1 MAPVRQ
7 EARLAT
13 VGAWAHEPEFEL
25 DGSGVAS
32 RWAQRSRIG
41 RWGPPL
47 VVLILALV
55 LWEVVVD
62 LTNTPGY
69 LIAKPTQM
77 FSATANNFSLLMNQM
92 WPTLLEVVLGFAI
105 SVAIAIPIAI
115 FVVYSKAVGR
125 AVYPLVVASQVVPKV
140 AIAPVFVILLGTGL
154 VPKLILAFLIAFF
167 PIVINTVTGL
177 QGVDPEMLEMVRSM
191 GAGKSRAFAK
201 VRFPCA
207 LPSIFAG
214 LKIAITLAVVGAV
227 VAEFVGASKGLGYSL
242 LVAQGNVDTPL
253 VYADLLVMTVMG
265 LILYGIVEVV
275 EAILLRGRRTSTAEA
290 SGRFSI

>member
-7 EARLAT
+7 EEQLVAT
-13 VGAWAHEPEFEL
+13 QPRAFTQEPTT
-25 DGSGVAS
+25 DASAAS
-32 RWAQRSRIG
+32 RWMRRSRVG

-47 VVLILALV
+47 AMLILALV

-62 LTNTPGY
+62 LTNTPSY
-69 LIAKPTQM
+69 LIAKPTEM
-77 FSATANNFSLLMNQM
+77 FSATVHHFGLLMNQM
-92 WPTLLEVVLGFAI
+92 WPTLIEVVLGFAC
-105 SVAIAIPIAI
+105 SVAIALPIAI
-115 FVVYSKAVGR
+115 FIVYSRAVGR

-154 VPKLILAFLIAFF
+154 FPKLILAFLIAFF

-191 GAGKSRAFAK
+191 GAGQSRAFAK
-201 VRFPCA
+201 VRFPSA

-227 VAEFVGASKGLGYSL
+227 VAEFVGASKGLGYAL
-242 LVAQGNVDTPL
+242 LVAQGNVDTAL

-265 LILYGIVEVV
+265 LILYGIVEIV
-275 EAILLRGRRTSTAEA
+275 EAILLRGRRTSALEVA
-290 SGRFSI
+290 GRFSM

>member
-7 EARLAT
+7 EAQLGTVTPWAPVAGHVDAASPSWLERLR
-13 VGAWAHEPEFEL
+13 VG
-25 DGSGVAS
+25 
-32 RWAQRSRIG
+32 RWA
-41 RWGPPL
+41 PPL

-62 LTNTPGY
+62 LTNTPSY
-69 LIAKPTQM
+69 LIAKPTEM
-77 FSATANNFSLLMNQM
+77 FSATANNFHLLMTQM
-92 WPTLLEVVLGFAI
+92 WPTLYEVVLGFAC
-105 SVAIAIPIAI
+105 SVAIALPIAI
-115 FVVYSKAVGR
+115 FIVYSRAAGR

-154 VPKLILAFLIAFF
+154 FPKLILAFLIAFF

-191 GAGKSRAFAK
+191 GAGKTRAFAK
-201 VRFPCA
+201 VRFPAA

-214 LKIAITLAVVGAV
+214 LKIAMTLAVVGAV

-242 LVAQGNVDTPL
+242 LVAQGNVDTAL

-265 LILYGIVEVV
+265 LVLYGILEIV
-275 EAILLRGRRTSTAEA
+275 EAILLRGRRAPTAEA
-290 SGRFSI
+290 SSHYSM

>member
-7 EARLAT
+7 EAQLGTAAPWSPVPGHPVGERAARRTIQRLR
-13 VGAWAHEPEFEL
+13 L
-25 DGSGVAS
+25 GS
-32 RWAQRSRIG
+32 
-41 RWGPPL
+41 WGPPVL
-47 VVLILALV
+47 VLILALV

-62 LTNTPGY
+62 LTNTPEY
-69 LIAKPTQM
+69 LVAKPSQM

-92 WPTLLEVVLGFAI
+92 VPTLVEVVLGFAC
-105 SVAIAIPIAI
+105 SVAIALPIAI
-115 FVVYSKAVGR
+115 FIVYSRAAGR

-154 VPKLILAFLIAFF
+154 FPKLILAFLIAFF
-167 PIVINTVTGL
+167 PVVINTVTGL

-191 GAGKSRAFAK
+191 GAGRPKAFAK

-214 LKIAITLAVVGAV
+214 LKIAMTLAVVGAV

-242 LVAQGNVDTPL
+242 LVAQGNVDTAL

-265 LILYGIVEVV
+265 LVLYAILEIVE
-275 EAILLRGRRTSTAEA
+275 ALLLRGRRAPTAEF
-290 SGRFSI
+290 SGRYSI